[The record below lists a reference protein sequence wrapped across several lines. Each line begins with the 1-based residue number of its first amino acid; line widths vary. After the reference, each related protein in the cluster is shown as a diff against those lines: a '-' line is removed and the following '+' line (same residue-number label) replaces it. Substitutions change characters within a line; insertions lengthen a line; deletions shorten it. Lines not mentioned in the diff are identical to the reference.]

1 MGAPRCPHQLARSRT
16 APTTT
21 STRRRA
27 ARRAAGGATLVPRAI
42 GIVRAGRRPASGAPT
57 RHAAHA
63 ARVLR
68 RRARIRWMMSLA
80 Q

>member
-1 MGAPRCPHQLARSRT
+1 M
-16 APTTT
+16 
-21 STRRRA
+21 
-27 ARRAAGGATLVPRAI
+27 PRAI
-42 GIVRAGRRPASGAPT
+42 GIVRAGGRPASGAPT

-68 RRARIRWMMSLA
+68 RESAHPLDDELGVPTSHAHAKLTA